1 MFLYFNE
8 RKFNEAP
15 KWTRP
20 LLAFLRTLSVAAIA
34 ALLLSPFIKTIKE
47 DTQEAIILVAQ
58 DNSRSVIS
66 EMSDSEVAQFIAN
79 STAVTEKLGTK
90 YETKRISFGE
100 IVKEGSINTFTQQV
114 TNLSSLIDYV
124 NDNYADQNLGALIIT
139 TDGIYNEGKNPIYSK
154 LNLTA
159 PIYTVAMGDTTK
171 RKDVLVKNVFHNK
184 IAYLGDKFSIQAD
197 IQAINAA
204 GASTKLKVQQMGTG
218 GKVLKEE
225 VLNIKGNDYFSTQDI
240 ILEANSTGNIKY
252 RISVQGII
260 NEISKENNYK
270 DIFIEVFDARQKI
283 LILANAPHPDL
294 GAMKSLIT
302 TNKNYEVDIKYP
314 EGNNYNINDYNV
326 VVLHNLPSRK
336 NKIVGDLEVI
346 KRKNISI
353 LHIFGSQTDV
363 NAFNR
368 IQNVIKLEG
377 NSNSLENIQAE
388 VNQNFSLFTT

>member
-1 MFLYFNE
+1 MIQNLHFQYPTWFLLLCLLLGLGYAVFLYFNE

-20 LLAFLRTLSVAAIA
+20 FLAFLRTLSVAAIA

-47 DTQEAIILVAQ
+47 DTQEAIVIVAQ
-58 DNSRSVIS
+58 DHSSSVTS
-66 EMSDSEVAQFIAN
+66 EMSDSEVAQFIAS
-79 STAVTEKLGTK
+79 STAMTEKLGTK

-100 IVKEGSINTFTQQV
+100 IVTEGSIDTFTQQV

-159 PIYTVAMGDTTK
+159 PIYTVAMGDTTR
-171 RKDVLVKNVFHNK
+171 RKDILVKNVFHNK

-197 IQAINAA
+197 VQAINAA
-204 GASTKLKVQQMGTG
+204 GANTKLKVQQMGTG
-218 GKVLKEE
+218 GKVLKEQ
-225 VLNIKGNDYFSTQDI
+225 VLNIKGDDYFSTQDI

-252 RISVQGII
+252 RISVQGIN
-260 NEISKENNYK
+260 NEMSKANNYK
-270 DIFIEVFDARQKI
+270 DIFIEVLDARQKI

-302 TNKNYEVDIKYP
+302 TNKNYEVEIKYP

-326 VVLHNLPSRK
+326 VVLHNLPSKK
-336 NKIVGDLEVI
+336 NKIVGDLEKI
-346 KRKNISI
+346 K
-353 LHIFGSQTDV
+353 
-363 NAFNR
+363 
-368 IQNVIKLEG
+368 
-377 NSNSLENIQAE
+377 
-388 VNQNFSLFTT
+388 

>member
-20 LLAFLRTLSVAAIA
+20 LLAFLRTLSVGAIA

-58 DNSRSVIS
+58 DNSSSVIS

-79 STAVTEKLGTK
+79 STAMTEKLGTK

-197 IQAINAA
+197 VQAINAA

-252 RISVQGII
+252 RISVQGIN
-260 NEISKENNYK
+260 NEMSKENNYK
-270 DIFIEVFDARQKI
+270 DIFIEVKI
-283 LILANAPHPDL
+283 A
-294 GAMKSLIT
+294 SL
-302 TNKNYEVDIKYP
+302 DM
-314 EGNNYNINDYNV
+314 
-326 VVLHNLPSRK
+326 
-336 NKIVGDLEVI
+336 
-346 KRKNISI
+346 
-353 LHIFGSQTDV
+353 
-363 NAFNR
+363 
-368 IQNVIKLEG
+368 
-377 NSNSLENIQAE
+377 
-388 VNQNFSLFTT
+388 